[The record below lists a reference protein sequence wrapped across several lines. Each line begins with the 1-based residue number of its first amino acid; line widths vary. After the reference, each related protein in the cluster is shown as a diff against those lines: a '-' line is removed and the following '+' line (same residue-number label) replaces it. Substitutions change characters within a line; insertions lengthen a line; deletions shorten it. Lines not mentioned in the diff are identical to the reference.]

1 MREELADAML
11 DVFLERGY
19 DEVTVEEAARAVG
32 ISRATFFR
40 YFGSKED
47 AVLTTVGGSSHA
59 FEKAMTDLELRPG
72 VPVWDLVRDTF
83 QRTISPLDQGEERGR
98 ARLRM
103 IHAHAAL
110 RSRLAE
116 RRQILCPDL
125 AQALTA
131 QGLPPALATTVSTV
145 GLSALDLAW
154 SRWAQDGSLTM
165 HAALDQVFAELMGA
179 AQPFA

>member
-19 DEVTVEEAARAVG
+19 EEATVEEAARAVG

-47 AVLTTVGGSSHA
+47 AVLATVGGSSQA
-59 FEKAMTDLELRPG
+59 FEKAMTELVLRPS
-72 VPVWDLVRDTF
+72 VAVWDEVRDAF
-83 QRTISPLDQGEERGR
+83 QRTVDPLDQGEERGR

-103 IHAHAAL
+103 IHANAAL

-116 RRQILCPDL
+116 RRQAL
-125 AQALTA
+125 APELARALAA
-131 QGLPPALATTVSTV
+131 QGLPATFATTVATV

-154 SRWAQDGSLTM
+154 ARWAQDPALTM
-165 HAALDQVFAELMGA
+165 NATLDEVFAELTRA
-179 AQPFA
+179 ASPLS